1 MRSRSHTPLPPPH
14 AYTPDI
20 DRLHQQLTALT
31 ARWRGVAPLP
41 PSLAEAVEAL
51 ATTVEELHA
60 INEDL
65 TRSQQAALETQQR
78 YQELFEG
85 VPEVYLVT
93 DLQGVIQEANR
104 TAAHRL
110 HLDRSQLAGLP
121 LVVLIA
127 CDMRRSFQTQLAWLR
142 NGAEVREWVI
152 RVQPRHRAAVPMVCQ
167 VAPARNVAGQ
177 LIGFRW
183 LLRDLT
189 ASHQVQETLEQRVRE
204 LTAALTHAQ
213 ETLQAMRDEAE
224 VHKREFN
231 HRMKNHLQVVASL
244 LNWRAQ
250 DLQDLRA
257 CTLVAACQGRLRAIA
272 LVHELLSRAGDVERL
287 ELGAY
292 LRRLA
297 LLLFEVYGIDRER
310 IRLTLQAAPVT
321 MALDTAIPCGLLVHE
336 VLSNCMQH
344 AFPGDQGGDIA
355 ITLRAEP
362 AGEVTLTI
370 RDTGIGLPAGFD
382 DRQENSFGLHLI
394 RGLTERLQGTLVF
407 THGHGTCVTLRFP
420 I

>member
-1 MRSRSHTPLPPPH
+1 MRSRSSTSLPPPH
-14 AYTPDI
+14 VYTPDI

-31 ARWRGVAPLP
+31 GHWRGVAPLP

-51 ATTVEELHA
+51 ATTVEELQA
-60 INEDL
+60 MNDDL

-78 YQELFEG
+78 YEELFEG
-85 VPEVYLVT
+85 VPEAYLVT
-93 DLQGVIQEANR
+93 DLQGIIQEANR

-110 HLDRSQLAGLP
+110 NIDRSQLLGLP
-121 LVVLIA
+121 LVVLMA
-127 CDMRRSFQTQLAWLR
+127 RDMRRPFQTQLAWLR

-152 RVQPRHRAAVPMVCQ
+152 RVQPRHRPAVPMVCH
-167 VAPARNVAGQ
+167 VAPARGVGGQ

-189 ASHQVQETLEQRVRE
+189 APQQVQETLEQRVRE
-204 LTAALTHAQ
+204 LTAALAHAH
-213 ETLQAMRDEAE
+213 EALQAVRDQAE
-224 VHKREFN
+224 LYNRAFN

-244 LNWRAQ
+244 LDWHAQ
-250 DLQDLRA
+250 DLQDPRA
-257 CTLVAACQGRLRAIA
+257 CTLVAACQGRVRAIA

-287 ELGAY
+287 DLGFY

-321 MALDTAIPCGLLVHE
+321 VALDTAIPCGLLVHE
-336 VLSNCMQH
+336 VLSNCLQH
-344 AFPGDQGGDIA
+344 AFPGHQAGDIA

-370 RDTGIGLPAGFD
+370 RDTGVGLPVGFD
-382 DRQENSFGLHLI
+382 DRQETSFGLHLI
-394 RGLTERLQGTLVF
+394 RGLTERLQGTLVL
-407 THGHGTCVTLRFP
+407 THDHGTCVTLRFP
-420 I
+420 V